1 MAWYSVGASS
11 TQLDNASSSYSLL
24 QSIYGSQASQLPLSD
39 YESETSLIATQSEQR
54 VTTNYSPIARRRLS
68 RPKSSPASVITAREQ
83 LRSKPQQP
91 TRPVS
96 ALNRQQRPGSATHR
110 IARGRP
116 SSAAVGRPSSAAVGR
131 PSSAVSAVRGGAS
144 PSRRRPKTAM
154 GFVSVYM

>member
-24 QSIYGSQASQLPLSD
+24 YSIYGSQASQLPLSD
-39 YESETSLIATQSEQR
+39 YDSEASLIATQSEQR
-54 VTTNYSPIARRRLS
+54 VSSHYSPTPQRRLS
-68 RPKSSPASVITAREQ
+68 RPKSSPSVMAARDQ

-91 TRPVS
+91 TRPGS
-96 ALNRQQRPGSATHR
+96 ALSRQQRPGSAARR

-116 SSAAVGRPSSAAVGR
+116 ASAVVGRPSSAA
-131 PSSAVSAVRGGAS
+131 SAVKGEAS

-154 GFVSVYM
+154 GFVSGNI